1 MAFNK
6 IARKDSDFYVI
17 CTLPDFYWP
26 PPPAPYVTHPS
37 PSRSSP
43 TWAAQ
48 KPSPK
53 TYASTA
59 SPPLSLRLVKP
70 TAPPAMNPPCPAAR
84 AYFPAPPPNLPGR
97 WCILP
102 WLKSASATSYTPAT
116 CSTWTTS
123 PKKSRRPNPVFPVR
137 PLPLLLAGQSDIRAE
152 VFRERDR
159 LCFWRHPAAGLE
171 PQLLFRPR
179 RYRLARQELECAG
192 LPAHHPRYGGIGL
205 YRRSGPFVPAAGSR
219 WRWWG
224 AGIVRERAD
233 LVQ

>member
-1 MAFNK
+1 MRSPTMAFNK

-17 CTLPDFYWP
+17 CTLPDFCWG

-43 TWAAQ
+43 TWA
-48 KPSPK
+48 SPK

-137 PLPLLLAGQSDIRAE
+137 PLPLVWSRSYYSDQDGIGWLGEDWSVPGCQRIYPW
-152 VFRERDR
+152 
-159 LCFWRHPAAGLE
+159 C
-171 PQLLFRPR
+171 
-179 RYRLARQELECAG
+179 
-192 LPAHHPRYGGIGL
+192 GGIGL

-224 AGIVRERAD
+224 AGIVWEWTD
-233 LVQ
+233 LVQQRARTGIMSLFRWTVR